1 MNAPLRLLIL
11 RHGKAEPHRSPDFLR
26 GLMPKGVRRT
36 QDVAAR
42 AAELGLWPERVVT
55 SPAPRALDTAAVAAE
70 MLDLDPG
77 LLRRDPDLYDCWAPP
92 ALWNVVRR
100 HGGSVRT
107 LLLCGHNPGLS
118 ELAAWLCPDVRTAL
132 PKSSLTVLEWDVDG
146 WDAVRP
152 GRARL
157 RHFLRPHKGGVLDLG
172 AAAPAEE

>member
-1 MNAPLRLLIL
+1 
-11 RHGKAEPHRSPDFLR
+11 
-26 GLMPKGVRRT
+26 
-36 QDVAAR
+36 
-42 AAELGLWPERVVT
+42 
-55 SPAPRALDTAAVAAE
+55 
-70 MLDLDPG
+70 
-77 LLRRDPDLYDCWAPP
+77 
-92 ALWNVVRR
+92 VVRR